1 MNAIIIEDEYLAA
14 AELERLLGEVAPE
27 ITILTKLDSVSES
40 VKWLKKNKADVI
52 FMDIHLG
59 DGQSFDIF
67 EQVEVTAPVIFITAY
82 DEYALKAFKY
92 QGIDYILKPFENE
105 VVLSRIRKLRTS
117 LKGKFVASGNG
128 VYDNIFTRREHDLES
143 DVTNIIHEI
152 GVPAHIKGYQY
163 LRDAIMMSV
172 NDGEMLNSITKLL
185 YPSIAKRHK
194 TTPSRVERAIRH
206 AIEVAWSRGKM
217 DTIDELFGYTVN
229 NGKGKPTNSE
239 FVALI
244 ADKIRLEYKLRA

>member
-67 EQVEVTAPVIFITAY
+67 EQVEITVPVIFITAY

-92 QGIDYILKPFENE
+92 QGIASLTVYQERFLVTVGTKMKSVTVGDVAYFMADGKYLVLFTRDGQNYILDQTISGIETKLNPAQFFKINRKFIISYNSIKEMVKYSN
-105 VVLSRIRKLRTS
+105 SRIKIVLT
-117 LKGKFVASGNG
+117 
-128 VYDNIFTRREHDLES
+128 
-143 DVTNIIHEI
+143 
-152 GVPAHIKGYQY
+152 PAPPAGIE
-163 LRDAIMMSV
+163 AIVSS
-172 NDGEMLNSITKLL
+172 ERIQEFKQWLNQ
-185 YPSIAKRHK
+185 
-194 TTPSRVERAIRH
+194 
-206 AIEVAWSRGKM
+206 
-217 DTIDELFGYTVN
+217 
-229 NGKGKPTNSE
+229 
-239 FVALI
+239 
-244 ADKIRLEYKLRA
+244 

>member
-92 QGIDYILKPFENE
+92 QGIDYILKPVDKEELQQALNKLE
-105 VVLSRIRKLRTS
+105 SLSPTNTP
-117 LKGKFVASGNG
+117 FPVASLT
-128 VYDNIFTRREHDLES
+128 VYQERFLVTVGTKMKSVTVGDVAYFMADGKYLVLFTR
-143 DVTNIIHEI
+143 
-152 GVPAHIKGYQY
+152 
-163 LRDAIMMSV
+163 
-172 NDGEMLNSITKLL
+172 DGQNYILDQTISGIETKLN
-185 YPSIAKRHK
+185 PAQF
-194 TTPSRVERAIRH
+194 SRSTENLLSAI
-206 AIEVAWSRGKM
+206 
-217 DTIDELFGYTVN
+217 
-229 NGKGKPTNSE
+229 
-239 FVALI
+239 
-244 ADKIRLEYKLRA
+244 IRSKKW

>member
-67 EQVEVTAPVIFITAY
+67 EQVEITVPVIFITAY

-92 QGIDYILKPFENE
+92 QGGDIHKHHHGILYLNP
-105 VVLSRIRKLRTS
+105 RIQLYKRIFNRSAQHFLIC
-117 LKGKFVASGNG
+117 KGAFC
-128 VYDNIFTRREHDLES
+128 FRR
-143 DVTNIIHEI
+143 
-152 GVPAHIKGYQY
+152 HI
-163 LRDAIMMSV
+163 
-172 NDGEMLNSITKLL
+172 
-185 YPSIAKRHK
+185 
-194 TTPSRVERAIRH
+194 
-206 AIEVAWSRGKM
+206 
-217 DTIDELFGYTVN
+217 
-229 NGKGKPTNSE
+229 
-239 FVALI
+239 
-244 ADKIRLEYKLRA
+244 